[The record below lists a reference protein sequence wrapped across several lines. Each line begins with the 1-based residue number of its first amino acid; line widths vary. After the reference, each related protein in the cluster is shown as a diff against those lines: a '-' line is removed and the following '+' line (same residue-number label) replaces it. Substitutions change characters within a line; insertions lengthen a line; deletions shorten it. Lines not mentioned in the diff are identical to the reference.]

1 MQGWA
6 PHLGHNFRI
15 FACCALPVFAS
26 TIDFPLSR
34 YTISDMGIPAL
45 RIRRIAMAYV
55 WSIAAWLTF
64 APVMAWQQ
72 EILQSPQ
79 VSRLTFWQLLLVSGI
94 WCLTSALLT
103 PPMFAIVRRY
113 PINKQQRFW
122 RIGGYV
128 LGAAPF
134 LLASVCTRW
143 LILPPWDSTVQH
155 YVARSFDSFLA
166 YFKLFGNQLWD
177 YVVIVVSAHAYGY
190 FTRVRSQ
197 EIEQAELRR
206 ELAASELQ
214 SLKSQLHP
222 HFLFNTLQGISSLI
236 DRDQK
241 RAKTTV
247 LRLSNL
253 LRTALQHANSDLV
266 TLDEELKFIEDYLEI
281 EKMRLAER
289 LDITW
294 LIRPETR
301 QVLVPQMIL
310 QPLVQNAIVHG
321 IACCREGGWLE
332 IASKKTEDLM
342 ELSIRNSIGG
352 RNQPGLGL
360 GLQNVRLRLRYLY
373 GDEAAIRFEAT
384 KDRVAQ
390 AILVVPALESREP
403 ERTKIAAG
411 TLPPSV
417 VT

>member
-1 MQGWA
+1 ME
-6 PHLGHNFRI
+6 
-15 FACCALPVFAS
+15 
-26 TIDFPLSR
+26 
-34 YTISDMGIPAL
+34 IPAS
-45 RIRRIAMAYV
+45 RIRPVATAYL

-79 VSRLTFWQLLLVSGI
+79 VSKLTFWQLLLVSGM

-134 LLASVCTRW
+134 LVASVCTRW

-177 YVVIVVSAHAYGY
+177 YVVIVAAAHAHGY
-190 FTRVRSQ
+190 FTRVRTQ
-197 EIEQAELRR
+197 ELEQAELRR

-214 SLKSQLHP
+214 ALKSQLHP
-222 HFLFNTLQGISSLI
+222 HFLFNTLQGISALI
-236 DRDQK
+236 DRDHA
-241 RAKTTV
+241 RAKATV
-247 LRLSNL
+247 FRLSSL

-289 LDITW
+289 LDVSW

-301 QVLVPQMIL
+301 QLLVPQMIL

-332 IASKKTEDLM
+332 IASRKTQHSVEV
-342 ELSIRNSIGG
+342 SIRNSTGG
-352 RNQPGLGL
+352 RDQPGLGL
-360 GLQNVRLRLRYLY
+360 GLQNVRLRLRHLY
-373 GDEAAIRFEAT
+373 GDEATIRFEAT
-384 KDRVAQ
+384 NERVAQ
-390 AILVVPALESREP
+390 AILVVPALESREV
-403 ERTKIAAG
+403 ERKKIAVGA
-411 TLPPSV
+411 LPPSV